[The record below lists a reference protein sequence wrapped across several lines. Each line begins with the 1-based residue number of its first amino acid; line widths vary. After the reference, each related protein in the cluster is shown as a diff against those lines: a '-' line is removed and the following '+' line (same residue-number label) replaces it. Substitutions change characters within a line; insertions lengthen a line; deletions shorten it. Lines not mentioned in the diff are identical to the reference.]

1 MSRHRDS
8 GAVGS
13 VQTGGH
19 PGKHPRGLAHPRSS
33 ASSVRSGVGAIVIL
47 GGTEYWLDIF
57 PRHPTRLS
65 NTGSGRGNARE
76 DKRLS
81 LRMLC
86 CSLHR
91 KMDRT
96 TGPFFVHLS
105 SHGDL
110 RDHAWPASLT
120 PQALKRWGLPADTR
134 GRGRRRPG
142 ACPRPAPIAYVF
154 TSQKVSD
161 VAQCIAVCRSYI
173 RTETFGDAGSLASPL
188 LGKRHVESGAN
199 SLRTDQ
205 LQLSTTKSLTV

>member
-1 MSRHRDS
+1 MAAADAVSRHRDS

-47 GGTEYWLDIF
+47 GGTEYWVDIF

-65 NTGSGRGNARE
+65 NTESGRGNARE

-86 CSLHR
+86 LSLQR
-91 KMDRT
+91 TMDRT
-96 TGPFFVHLS
+96 TGPCFVHLS

-110 RDHAWPASLT
+110 RHHSWPASLT
-120 PQALKRWGLPADTR
+120 PHALKRWGLLADTR

-142 ACPRPAPIAYVF
+142 ACPRPPPIASGF
-154 TSQKVSD
+154 PAQKVAD
-161 VAQCIAVCRSYI
+161 VAPCIAVCRSYI
-173 RTETFGDAGSLASPL
+173 QTGALGDAGS
-188 LGKRHVESGAN
+188 
-199 SLRTDQ
+199 
-205 LQLSTTKSLTV
+205 